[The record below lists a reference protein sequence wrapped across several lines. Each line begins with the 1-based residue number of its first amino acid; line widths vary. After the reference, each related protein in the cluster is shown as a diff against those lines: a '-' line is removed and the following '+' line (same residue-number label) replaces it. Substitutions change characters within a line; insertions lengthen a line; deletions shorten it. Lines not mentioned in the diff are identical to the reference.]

1 MCKKKCTGG
10 YDIMKSGKEYL
21 FGMSM
26 PGLALAFCIA
36 TIGTLQLHGQKGPA
50 AKPQDAQEKT
60 TTGFYCNTK
69 ALNPTERSAH
79 TQLSEKLISS
89 RKRIVETEKGY
100 EFQFNSTDIS
110 LAELAQWVVAEAKCC
125 PFFDFHID
133 LEEKGSLLC
142 LRLTGE
148 PGIKDFIRSQFPI
161 PGK

>member
-1 MCKKKCTGG
+1 
-10 YDIMKSGKEYL
+10 MKSGKEYL